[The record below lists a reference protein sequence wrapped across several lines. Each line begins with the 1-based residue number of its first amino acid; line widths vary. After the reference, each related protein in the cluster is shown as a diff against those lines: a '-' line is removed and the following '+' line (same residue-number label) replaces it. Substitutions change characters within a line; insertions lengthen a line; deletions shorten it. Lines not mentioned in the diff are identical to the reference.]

1 MTNEFKEQ
9 VLGER
14 VRALA
19 TIVLTRR
26 GDLSVVETKKDTG
39 LDFHVYIDRE
49 DKPMRLMFGVLLRGV
64 PSAVTLDQ
72 ADKILGPTLGQ
83 FQGMRKFTYPVC
95 LFFFT
100 MREEQAFFSWLA
112 EPVVNCRRAEAGPS
126 REGSLRRA
134 DERVSRS
141 SRRGD
146 RVVVR
151 FGGGGADCVACDD
164 AGVAF
169 FRPSIGQGRS
179 GSHVVRDDH
188 GASWA

>member
-1 MTNEFKEQ
+1 MTNDSKAQF
-9 VLGER
+9 LRER

-26 GDLSVVETKKDTG
+26 GDLDVVETKEDTG

-64 PSAVTLDQ
+64 PSSVTIDH
-72 ADKILGPTLGQ
+72 ANKVLGPTMGQ

-112 EPVVNCRRAEAGPS
+112 EPVVNGGVPKLVHRDEA
-126 REGSLRRA
+126 R
-134 DERVSRS
+134 
-141 SRRGD
+141 
-146 RVVVR
+146 
-151 FGGGGADCVACDD
+151 CVALTNERLDQVVNAIVAWYD
-164 AGVAF
+164 AVEAVL
-169 FRPSIGQGRS
+169 I
-179 GSHVVRDDH
+179 
-188 GASWA
+188 A

>member
-1 MTNEFKEQ
+1 VTNDSIEQ
-9 VLGER
+9 LLGER

-26 GDLSVVETKKDTG
+26 GDLSVVETKKDTD

-64 PSAVTLDQ
+64 PSPVTIDH
-72 ADKILGPTLGQ
+72 ANKILGPTMGQ

-112 EPVVNCRRAEAGPS
+112 EPVVNGSMPKLVHRDTANCVELTNERLDQAVDAIVAWYDSVEAV
-126 REGSLRRA
+126 LIA
-134 DERVSRS
+134 
-141 SRRGD
+141 
-146 RVVVR
+146 
-151 FGGGGADCVACDD
+151 
-164 AGVAF
+164 
-169 FRPSIGQGRS
+169 
-179 GSHVVRDDH
+179 
-188 GASWA
+188 